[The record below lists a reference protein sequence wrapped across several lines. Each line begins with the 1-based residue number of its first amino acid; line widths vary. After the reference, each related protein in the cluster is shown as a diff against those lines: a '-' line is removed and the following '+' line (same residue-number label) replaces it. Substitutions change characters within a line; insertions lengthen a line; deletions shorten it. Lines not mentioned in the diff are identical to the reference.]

1 MLSHCLKCRNDTE
14 SKNLEVVKTK
24 DGRIMLLSKFSLCNS
39 KKIDISNRTRS
50 LLYGLRLKIPLGK
63 VSFLDLLLL

>member
-1 MLSHCLKCRNDTE
+1 
-14 SKNLEVVKTK
+14 
-24 DGRIMLLSKFSLCNS
+24 MLLSKFSLCNS

>member
-50 LLYGLRLKIPLGK
+50 LLYRLRLKIPLGK

>member
-1 MLSHCLKCRNDTE
+1 MLSHYLKCRNDTE

-39 KKIDISNRTRS
+39 KKIDISNRIRS
-50 LLYGLRLKIPLGK
+50 LLYRLRLKIPLGK

>member
-39 KKIDISNRTRS
+39 KKIDISNRARS
-50 LLYGLRLKIPLGK
+50 LLYRLRLKIPLGK

>member
-39 KKIDISNRTRS
+39 KKLTSLTEQEVYCID
-50 LLYGLRLKIPLGK
+50 
-63 VSFLDLLLL
+63 

>member
-1 MLSHCLKCRNDTE
+1 MLSHCLKSE

-24 DGRIMLLSKFSLCNS
+24 DRRIMLLSKFSLCNS

-50 LLYGLRLKIPLGK
+50 LLYRLRLKIPLGK